1 MKCSVCKKELIG
13 KKGVASNKAN
23 KKNMFWN
30 GALMV
35 VGGPILATAGAIG
48 LGIDLFKSYKEL
60 SKDEIEITCPHCKA
74 KLVLTRDEY
83 NYLKAEI
90 DKAKAE
96 ERRANQNRVEY

>member
-1 MKCSVCKKELIG
+1 
-13 KKGVASNKAN
+13 
-23 KKNMFWN
+23 MFWN
-30 GALMV
+30 GALML

-74 KLVLTRDEY
+74 KLTLTNEEF
-83 NYLKAEI
+83 NTLKAEI

-96 ERRANQNRVEY
+96 ERKSKQNRVEY